1 MHKMELTCYAGS
13 LECLKAALE
22 SGADSVYVGGE
33 SFGRD
38 TLSDDFSRE
47 DLIEGIKFAHEN
59 NKKVYVTINLLP
71 HNKDFKEFEAYLK
84 TLDELNVDAVIVS
97 EAGTLITVKQ
107 ILPEMKIH
115 LSNVSNVYNYETANF
130 WHEQGVDRVVISR
143 ELSIKEMETM
153 RLNTPESLELEAYV
167 HGPVIMSY
175 SGRKLITSYLES
187 KGKDNYSSKKKYNL
201 TEEKRQG
208 QYSPVYEDEAGT
220 IFFASRDLCMIEYI
234 PELIKCG
241 ITSLRIDGKMKDDEY
256 VATAVKAYRKAI
268 DAFYSDPNSWE
279 FNPIWLED
287 LNKLNNRNLTSGFY
301 LDNPNKDE

>member
-143 ELSIKEMETM
+143 ELSIKEME
-153 RLNTPESLELEAYV
+153 
-167 HGPVIMSY
+167 
-175 SGRKLITSYLES
+175 K
-187 KGKDNYSSKKKYNL
+187 
-201 TEEKRQG
+201 TEEICYQYVDLLKNVNKIFNMRVFSKEGINNLDDVIEKVENIIANIKNLFCGNIEELAKYDGQG
-208 QYSPVYEDEAGT
+208 IVDEYINQHYADAYDENLEYYIEHAIDIANEAFAELAEDAKDEA
-220 IFFASRDLCMIEYI
+220 DNLLE
-234 PELIKCG
+234 EIKNLG
-241 ITSLRIDGKMKDDEY
+241 EISKTVLMLFKRLPLEKIKIDNTKK
-256 VATAVKAYRKAI
+256 
-268 DAFYSDPNSWE
+268 
-279 FNPIWLED
+279 
-287 LNKLNNRNLTSGFY
+287 
-301 LDNPNKDE
+301 